1 MKKQTSMTLVAIVFA
16 LSLTS
21 CTGTVTG
28 TGTGNGTEQDPSG
41 TADIDDIDDNG
52 SNGYYY
58 DGNPEYD
65 YNKVLL
71 FEELPDYEL
80 ESFDV
85 PWGEQHD
92 LHMVNGPIK
101 NYFCYYTFDENDEVN
116 NECLNTVSTI
126 SRPRVRVFPSDKEG
140 YVVYEVQYTQ
150 TFPIVSKGKYSS
162 YRTDMFSYYGVKYL
176 DYYTGTMLPY
186 LHAVYNR
193 KASCGVAQTFIR
205 EGKSDNYEFYE
216 FKEYQ
221 DESEGSEDAGDGYC
235 ITRRTLSVTRTD
247 YIVVPEHYDGLL
259 LYVYVGDWVSEPHT
273 EREAE
278 AANPNQDPLDV
289 HYPEPFDDE
298 ENLDDYV
305 FFGIKGPK

>member
-1 MKKQTSMTLVAIVFA
+1 MKKQTAMTLAAIVFA

-28 TGTGNGTEQDPSG
+28 TGTGNGTEQDPAG
-41 TADIDDIDDNG
+41 TTYIYDSDDNRPD
-52 SNGYYY
+52 GYFYQ
-58 DGNPEYD
+58 GNPDYD
-65 YNKVLL
+65 YHEVLM

-92 LHMVNGPIK
+92 LRMVNGPIK

-140 YVVYEVQYTQ
+140 YVMYEVQYTQ

-162 YRTDMFSYYGVKYL
+162 YRTNMYSYYGVNYL

-186 LHAVYNR
+186 LNAVYNHT
-193 KASCGVAQTFIR
+193 ASCGVAQTFIR
-205 EGKSDNYEFYE
+205 EGKSDNYEFYQ

-235 ITRRTLSVTRTD
+235 ITRRTISVTRTD

-259 LYVYVGDWVSEPHT
+259 LYVYVGDWVSEPRT
-273 EREAE
+273 EEEAE
-278 AANPNQDPLDV
+278 ANPNQDPLDI